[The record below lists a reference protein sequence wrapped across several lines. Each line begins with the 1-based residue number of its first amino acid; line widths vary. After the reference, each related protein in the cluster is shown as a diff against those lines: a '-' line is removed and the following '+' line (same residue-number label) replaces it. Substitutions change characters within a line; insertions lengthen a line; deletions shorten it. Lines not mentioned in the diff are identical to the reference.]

1 MTKSRC
7 TRLYLDRFEGDFAVL
22 IPENAGGPSLDVPKA
37 LIPEGAAEGSVL
49 SVTLAVDEDA
59 TAAGKQEVESLMQ
72 ELLHRDSE
80 SK

>member
-22 IPENAGGPSLDVPKA
+22 IPENAGGHSLDVPKA

>member
-7 TRLYLDRFEGDFAVL
+7 TRLYLHRFEGDFAVL
-22 IPENAGGPSLDVPKA
+22 IPHNPGGPSLDVPKA